1 MSKLTRREVLATGLA
16 VGASALAGRLPRV
29 FAQESRPIR
38 IGVIL
43 SYSGVYARPGNEMTR
58 GMELVLDQVGWQ
70 AGGRRIEL
78 ITEDEEADAAVAVR
92 KARKLVE
99 SDGVDILAGVTLTP
113 SAYALRDYV
122 HEQQVPLVITNAAAN
137 GVTRGDNKSP
147 FLFRASASAW
157 QLAYP
162 FGEWVAQNVSK
173 RVLLLAADYGF
184 GKESLDAFKETY
196 LPAGGQVVDEIYT
209 PLGSP
214 DFSSFMTRISALR
227 PEAVFAVLSGSD
239 AVIFMRQFVQF
250 GLNRTIRLSV
260 SGETVDE
267 TVLEAIGPAAVG
279 ALSANHW
286 VFDLDLP
293 ANQRF
298 QQQYREKYNAIPNHF
313 AVRGY
318 GTMQVIVEAINA
330 VQGDLSD
337 KMRFVRA
344 LENVSVESPRGRLE
358 FDPATHQA
366 IENMYVREV
375 KQTDEGLINT
385 YVASL
390 GRIRDRDEA

>member
-209 PLGSP
+209 PLGS
-214 DFSSFMTRISALR
+214 
-227 PEAVFAVLSGSD
+227 
-239 AVIFMRQFVQF
+239 
-250 GLNRTIRLSV
+250 
-260 SGETVDE
+260 
-267 TVLEAIGPAAVG
+267 
-279 ALSANHW
+279 
-286 VFDLDLP
+286 
-293 ANQRF
+293 
-298 QQQYREKYNAIPNHF
+298 
-313 AVRGY
+313 
-318 GTMQVIVEAINA
+318 
-330 VQGDLSD
+330 
-337 KMRFVRA
+337 
-344 LENVSVESPRGRLE
+344 
-358 FDPATHQA
+358 
-366 IENMYVREV
+366 
-375 KQTDEGLINT
+375 
-385 YVASL
+385 
-390 GRIRDRDEA
+390 